1 MKVESFKMATGKI
14 ELRVADNSGSTVTMR
29 FDNANQLSA
38 RSSAIA
44 MEAERQK
51 LATLPQEDPRQLSL
65 F

>member
-38 RSSAIA
+38 LSSAIA